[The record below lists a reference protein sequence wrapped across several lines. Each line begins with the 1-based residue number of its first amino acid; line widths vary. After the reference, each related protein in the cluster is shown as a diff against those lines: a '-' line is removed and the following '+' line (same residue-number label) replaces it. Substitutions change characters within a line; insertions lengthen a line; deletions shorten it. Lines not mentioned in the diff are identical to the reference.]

1 MFFVCIIYHT
11 VYLRVLPPP
20 PREYPPPPEERIAPP
35 VDAGIEE
42 RILELLEE
50 RIVALLLLEC
60 VAELLVLERIVL
72 ELLERFTEGA
82 VERVAVV
89 TPDERFTVVVV
100 REGATAV
107 CDRVVE
113 DCERVAVLT
122 VAAFRVD
129 EVRTAVLSTRVALL
143 ARLASDDP
151 TRLVVRTFVL
161 PKVRDASAVL
171 RFDTRV
177 VAALPSALTRD
188 APVVRI
194 AA

>member
-50 RIVALLLLEC
+50 RIVALLLLER
-60 VAELLVLERIVL
+60 VAELLLLERIVL

-89 TPDERFTVVVV
+89 TPDERFTVVV

-113 DCERVAVLT
+113 DCERVAVLA

>member
-1 MFFVCIIYHT
+1 MLIL
-11 VYLRVLPPP
+11 YLRVLPPLLREAELAP
-20 PREYPPPPEERIAPP
+20 PDERIDPA
-35 VDAGIEE
+35 DDGIGLLE
-42 RILELLEE
+42 RIEELLEE
-50 RIVALLLLEC
+50 RTAELLLER
-60 VAELLVLERIVL
+60 VAELLLLERIVL

>member
-42 RILELLEE
+42 RILEPLEE
-50 RIVALLLLEC
+50 RIVALLLLER
-60 VAELLVLERIVL
+60 VAELLLLERIVL

-89 TPDERFTVVVV
+89 TPDERFTVVV

-129 EVRTAVLSTRVALL
+129 KVRTAVLSTRVALL

>member
-1 MFFVCIIYHT
+1 MFFVCIVYHT

-50 RIVALLLLEC
+50 RIVALLLLER
-60 VAELLVLERIVL
+60 VAELLLLERIVL

-89 TPDERFTVVVV
+89 TPDERFTVVV

>member
-1 MFFVCIIYHT
+1 MFFVCIVYHT

-42 RILELLEE
+42 RILELLE
-50 RIVALLLLEC
+50 
-60 VAELLVLERIVL
+60 ERIVL

>member
-1 MFFVCIIYHT
+1 MYDYTI
-11 VYLRVLPPP
+11 YLRELPPLLREAELAP
-20 PREYPPPPEERIAPP
+20 PDERIDPA
-35 VDAGIEE
+35 DDGIELLE
-42 RILELLEE
+42 RIEELLEE
-50 RIVALLLLEC
+50 RIVALLLLER
-60 VAELLVLERIVL
+60 VAELLLLERIVL

-113 DCERVAVLT
+113 NCERVAVLT

-129 EVRTAVLSTRVALL
+129 EVRTAVLSTRVAVL

-161 PKVRDASAVL
+161 PKVRDASDVL